1 MAWIERNT
9 TVYKL
14 SDLPFDMQD
23 KLILIA
29 PHLVRVY
36 IPGYKFPIDIGSW
49 CYSVRRRKS
58 GDNTRQESVINLVDT
73 DSYRTGRRTFIT
85 NYLDYLSQHIRLG
98 KSPASLKTSVGQF
111 QRFVNWCD
119 DSYVQGLDSQQH
131 YIDAVK
137 LFTEYLIDLVR
148 KTQININTAAT
159 LQLVL
164 FTTGKNIYSDRYG
177 DLFRGIRKIARSSK
191 AVNIT
196 ETPEQDKVR
205 LSLRFY
211 TSLFHQLSDFII
223 GFEHFPKRLDF
234 EHGYYW
240 FFPTQMPFAGP
251 SNTEKKTQ
259 RGKNYKAYDYINGT
273 VFNVE
278 EIARKIP
285 YHCSQRQNAK
295 IARNRALTRI
305 DQANN
310 EKYNIHRMRA
320 ASMAFQAFMMLFSS
334 STGMS
339 LGQIASLGWSNDY
352 LVGIDRQGFRS
363 IKYRAGGRPVEF
375 YIEAKFLKLFKKA
388 LRLRDYLIKGTE
400 RESYKYLFFSFN
412 GKDIYPLSMNLS
424 TDFHRRLEICFDFKT
439 KITTRMWRAHK
450 SNWLLERADINTTAT
465 LLQNTRET
473 VIKHYSEGSDQQASK
488 ELTVFFDKFKSD
500 IIISNK
506 KPSTSIA
513 TGQCVELHSPTP
525 SSRSYIQPDCKTPE
539 GCLFCEKF
547 RVHADTMDYRKILS
561 LKYILEQS
569 KHLAFNDYHFDE
581 KLKPVIDI
589 INSIAS
595 QIESS
600 GKLSKIDAQKIESS
614 IKDEELLSNYWAKK
628 LKLMDDLELI

>member
-1 MAWIERNT
+1 MPWMERNT

-14 SDLPFDMQD
+14 SDLPFDMQG
-23 KLILIA
+23 KLTLIA

-36 IPGYKFPIDIGSW
+36 IPGYKFPMDVGSW

-58 GDNTRQESVINLVDT
+58 GDNTREESVINLVDT

-131 YIDAVK
+131 YIDAVGA
-137 LFTEYLIDLVR
+137 FTDYLIDLVR
-148 KTQININTAAT
+148 KSQMNINTAAT

-164 FTTGKNIYSDRYG
+164 FTAGRNIYSDRYG
-177 DLFRGIRKIARSSK
+177 DLFRGVRKISRSFR

-196 ETPEQDKVR
+196 ETPEQKQAR
-205 LSLRFY
+205 SALKFY
-211 TSLFHQLSDFII
+211 TSLFHQLSDFVID
-223 GFEHFPKRLDF
+223 FERFPKRLDF

-251 SNTEKKTQ
+251 SNIEKKTQ
-259 RGKNYKAYDYINGT
+259 NGKNYKAYDYINGT
-273 VFNVE
+273 IFSVE

-285 YHCSQRQNAK
+285 QHRSQGQNAK

-310 EKYNIHRMRA
+310 DKYSIHRMRA

-339 LGQIASLGWSNDY
+339 LGQFASLEWSGDY
-352 LVGIDRQGFRS
+352 QVGIDRQGFRS

-375 YIEAKFLKLFKKA
+375 YIEARFLNLFRKA
-388 LRLRDYLIKGTE
+388 LRLRDHLIKGTG
-400 RESYKYLFFSFN
+400 RESFNYLFFSFN

-450 SNWLLERADINTTAT
+450 SNWLLEKADLSTTAT
-465 LLQNTRET
+465 LLQNTPET

-488 ELTVFFDKFKSD
+488 ELTDFFTKFKND
-500 IIISNK
+500 IIISNE
-506 KPSTSIA
+506 KPTNSIA

-525 SSRSYIQPDCKTPE
+525 SSHSHIQPDCKTPE
-539 GCLFCEKF
+539 GCLFCENF
-547 RVHADTMDYRKILS
+547 RIHADTMDYRKILS
-561 LKYILEQS
+561 LKYILEHS
-569 KHLAFNDYHFDE
+569 KHLAFNDHHFE
-581 KLKPVIDI
+581 EVLQPVIEA

-595 QIESS
+595 QIEAS
-600 GKLSKIDAQKIESS
+600 GKLSKVDAQKIQSS
-614 IKDEELLSNYWAKK
+614 IQDEELLSKYWAKK
-628 LKLMDDLELI
+628 LQLMDDLELI